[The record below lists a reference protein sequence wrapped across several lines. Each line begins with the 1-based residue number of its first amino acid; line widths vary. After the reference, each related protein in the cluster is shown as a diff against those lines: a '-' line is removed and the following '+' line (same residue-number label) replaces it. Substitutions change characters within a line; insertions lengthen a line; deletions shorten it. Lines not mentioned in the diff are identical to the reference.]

1 MHPTDRISQLGAD
14 DFVLSIF
21 PQPGFF
27 VDVGAADGQV
37 LSNTAKLDALGWHG
51 IALDPLLKN
60 FEGRKNTR
68 TLHAA
73 VYGEAN
79 IEVDFAV
86 CPHDPNLSGVA
97 SHLTCYRDQVLHDA
111 KVVRLRTRL
120 LADILQEMGAPST
133 IQYLSLDTEGSEF
146 EILRTFP
153 FHRYSFG
160 VISVEHNF
168 QEPLRQRIRH
178 HLEANSY
185 TLVHSPQ
192 WDDWYVHSSLV
203 RQNQNGSHQHQEQN
217 GGGPQQQQQHHC

>member
-1 MHPTDRISQLGAD
+1 EIALDTSWHPASSGQ
-14 DFVLSIF
+14 
-21 PQPGFF
+21 
-27 VDVGAADGQV
+27 DVGAADGQV

-51 IALDPLLKN
+51 VALDPLLKN

-68 TLHAA
+68 ALQAA
-73 VYGEAN
+73 VYGEAD
-79 IEVDFAV
+79 IEVEYAI

-97 SHLTCYRDQVLHDA
+97 SHLTCYRDQVLHA
-111 KVVRLRTRL
+111 AQLVRLRTRL
-120 LADILQEMGAPST
+120 LADVLHEMGAPSA

-168 QEPLRQRIRH
+168 QEPLRQQIRR

-185 TLVHSPQ
+185 ALAHSPQ
-192 WDDWYVHSSLV
+192 WDDFVDSF
-203 RQNQNGSHQHQEQN
+203 
-217 GGGPQQQQQHHC
+217 